1 MLKNLLGT
9 ERRWLVA
16 DATSVST
23 RYRLSFSV
31 GGLFLQGASIGAGLY
46 LELRD
51 WRAVRAA
58 IDADNLLQARTVA
71 SAKRVGRELV
81 QRLAELTD
89 DELRLLLD
97 ATAAERGHLM
107 WVAACRRYVLIGEF
121 AEEVVRERFLLFA
134 RSLAPEHFE
143 SFVRAKSMWHEE
155 LSSLTDPT
163 LRKLRT
169 TVFLM
174 LREAGLLS
182 ESGEILASV
191 LSPRVTRELQKR
203 VPSDGRFFPVIPE
216 VIGVVR

>member
-1 MLKNLLGT
+1 M
-9 ERRWLVA
+9 A
-16 DATSVST
+16 DATAVVG
-23 RYRLSFSV
+23 RYRLAFSV

-46 LELRD
+46 LDQRD

-71 SAKRVGRELV
+71 SAKRLGRELV

-89 DELRLLLD
+89 DELQLLLD

-107 WVAACRRYVLIGEF
+107 WVAACRRYDLIGEF
-121 AEEVVRERFLLFA
+121 AEEVVRERFLLLT
-134 RSLAPEHFE
+134 RSLGAEQFE
-143 SFVRAKSMWHEE
+143 FFVREKSMWHEE
-155 LSSLTDPT
+155 LSSLADTT

-182 ESGEILASV
+182 RSGEILPTV
-191 LSPRVTRELQKR
+191 LSPRVVRELDKQA
-203 VPSDGRFFPVIPE
+203 PSDVRFFPAIPE
-216 VIGVVR
+216 VIGVGR

>member
-1 MLKNLLGT
+1 M
-9 ERRWLVA
+9 A
-16 DATSVST
+16 DAPSVPT

-46 LELRD
+46 LEFRD

-71 SAKRVGRELV
+71 SAKRLGRELV
-81 QRLAELTD
+81 PRLAELTD

>member
-1 MLKNLLGT
+1 M
-9 ERRWLVA
+9 
-16 DATSVST
+16 
-23 RYRLSFSV
+23 
-31 GGLFLQGASIGAGLY
+31 II
-46 LELRD
+46 
-51 WRAVRAA
+51 RAWP
-58 IDADNLLQARTVA
+58 RTVA

-182 ESGEILASV
+182 GSGEILASV

-203 VPSDGRFFPVIPE
+203 VPSDVRFFPVIPE
-216 VIGVVR
+216 VIVVVR

>member
-1 MLKNLLGT
+1 M
-9 ERRWLVA
+9 A

-31 GGLFLQGASIGAGLY
+31 GGLFLRGASIGAGLY

-155 LSSLTDPT
+155 LSSLTDST
-163 LRKLRT
+163 VRKLRT

-182 ESGEILASV
+182 GSGEILATV
-191 LSPRVTRELQKR
+191 MSPRVTRELEKR
-203 VPSDGRFFPVIPE
+203 VPSDVRFFPVIPE

>member
-1 MLKNLLGT
+1 M
-9 ERRWLVA
+9 A

-31 GGLFLQGASIGAGLY
+31 GGLFLQGASIGAGPY

-121 AEEVVRERFLLFA
+121 AEEVVRERFLLLA
-134 RSLAPEHFE
+134 RGLTREQFE
-143 SFVRAKSMWHEE
+143 SFVRAKSIWHEE
-155 LSSLTDPT
+155 LAQIKDST
-163 LRKLRT
+163 LQKLRSN
-169 TVFLM
+169 VFRM
-174 LREAGLLS
+174 LQEAELLS
-182 ESGEILASV
+182 EAGYIVPAL
-191 LSPRVTRELQKR
+191 LSERVVAAFSAHT
-203 VPSDGRFFPVIPE
+203 PSDLRFFPTQQSAE
-216 VIGVVR
+216 QGVAR

>member
-1 MLKNLLGT
+1 M
-9 ERRWLVA
+9 A